1 MRRYSLRHSAE
12 AALPVCRGNSL
23 VATVSDSTRWGH
35 PTDWLAQEA
44 RAKALLREKE
54 ILEKI
59 LRQMRLEHDVR
70 EARLVPTHSL

>member
-1 MRRYSLRHSAE
+1 M
-12 AALPVCRGNSL
+12 
-23 VATVSDSTRWGH
+23 
-35 PTDWLAQEA
+35 AQEA

-70 EARLVPTHSL
+70 EARLDPIYRLRPPLRAYI